1 MSEQRKRKATDP
13 YENKTTTSAYKSKTD
28 PPDYFAMVYFDGREA
43 DEVIIEDGIEY
54 ERTDKI
60 PFDFASLPEHVKD
73 DLAKAALEAFLEF
86 KKQPGAQAILDT
98 EIERLRR
105 EGSTL
110 LDPRPKKK

>member
-1 MSEQRKRKATDP
+1 MSEQKKRKSPYP
-13 YENKTTTSAYKSKTD
+13 YESKTTTSAYKSRTD
-28 PPDYFAMVYFDGREA
+28 PPDYFAMVFLDGREP

-60 PFDFASLPEHVKD
+60 PFDFASLPEFVKD
-73 DLAKAALEAFLEF
+73 DLSTSALEAFLRFMQRPDAEE
-86 KKQPGAQAILDT
+86 ILDAAG
-98 EIERLRR
+98 ERLRQ